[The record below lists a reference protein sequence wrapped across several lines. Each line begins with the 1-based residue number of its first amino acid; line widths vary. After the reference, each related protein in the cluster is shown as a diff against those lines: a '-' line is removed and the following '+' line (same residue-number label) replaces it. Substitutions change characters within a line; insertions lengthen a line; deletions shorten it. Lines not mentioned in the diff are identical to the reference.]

1 MLIPSGGSGMPIAST
16 VVSRHFT
23 VSTWPS
29 KSDQMPRRL
38 CRLAG
43 RLNHVQVPAGQM
55 PKAPLSML
63 RASSSQKTDFRL
75 GAGLTT

>member
-1 MLIPSGGSGMPIAST
+1 
-16 VVSRHFT
+16 
-23 VSTWPS
+23 
-29 KSDQMPRRL
+29 MPRRL